1 MNTATDY
8 EDVEDFLYHKCKHL
22 SSSVT
27 QCYNCNKYY
36 TFTFH
41 INLLPTCSQYS
52 LLIALKT
59 SENQVFSMLTGASEG
74 NTEKK
79 QV

>member
-8 EDVEDFLYHKCKHL
+8 EDVEDILYDKCKCL

-41 INLLPTCSQYS
+41 IKLLPICSQYS
-52 LLIALKT
+52 LLIASKVEKLG
-59 SENQVFSMLTGASEG
+59 FSDAHRG
-74 NTEKK
+74 
-79 QV
+79 V